1 MYDTLN
7 PYATGTQPDFYAQLA
22 AETGAAA
29 IVDIGCGTG
38 LITCDLARQ
47 GYRVTGVDPSPAMLE
62 IARSRPYGD
71 RVTWIDGD
79 PLALG
84 PLEADLAVMTGH
96 VAQFFLTD
104 ESWRTALRAVRDAVR
119 TGGHL
124 AFESRNP
131 LVCAWEQWTSATRSS
146 TIDPAAGRIET
157 WAEVHRV
164 EDDIVTYAN
173 HYAFDETGDELVSL
187 TRLRFRTESQL
198 TRSLVHAGF
207 AVDQVFGDWDR
218 QPVGPTSRELI
229 LVATRTERP

>member
-7 PYATGTQPDFYAQLA
+7 PYATGTQPDFYARLA
-22 AETGAAA
+22 GEQGATA

-38 LITCDLARQ
+38 IITTDLARQ
-47 GYRVTGVDPSPAMLE
+47 GYRMTGVDPSPAMLE
-62 IARSRPYGD
+62 IARTRPSGD

-79 PLALG
+79 AHALG

-119 TGGHL
+119 TDGHL

-131 LVCAWEQWTSATRSS
+131 QAREWEQWTSATRSS
-146 TIDPAAGRIET
+146 TIDPTVGRIET
-157 WAEVHRV
+157 WAEVHQV
-164 EDDIVTYAN
+164 EGDIVTYAN
-173 HYAFDETGDELVSL
+173 HYAFAEMGDELVSL

-198 TRSLVHAGF
+198 TQSLVDAGF
-207 AVDQVFGDWDR
+207 AVDQVFGGWDR

-229 LVATRTERP
+229 IVATRTEMP